1 MAMMKFEIL
10 FKSSDAAEARAQ
22 FDAQTTTPLAMV
34 VKRVGPKVTDYLVCK
49 PYGGSAYDRVAD
61 QILSLD
67 VLPREVIADADPAN
81 NPGLAEAARV
91 GRVEGLILEQTLVDD
106 TIQIYSSD
114 GNFVHNM
121 LNDPGDPALT
131 ADGKSTSAGAHRAR
145 EGWEK
150 PADTP
155 VKPTGQAFNDY
166 QSGGHSQ
173 GNSLN

>member
-10 FKSSDAAEARAQ
+10 FKSSDPAEARA
-22 FDAQTTTPLAMV
+22 FYDAETSGPLAMV
-34 VKRVGPKVTDYLVCK
+34 VKRVGPQVTDYLVCK
-49 PYGGSAYDRVAD
+49 PYGESSYNRVAD

-81 NPGLAEAARV
+81 NPGLAEAARD
-91 GRVEGLILEQTLVDD
+91 GRVEGLILEETLVDG

-121 LNDPGDPALT
+121 LNEEGDLTLT
-131 ADGKSTSAGAHRAR
+131 AEGAHTNDGAHRAR

-150 PADTP
+150 PADAP
-155 VKPTGQAFNDY
+155 VRATGQAFNDY